1 MAQNAA
7 EQLAELTVRLMEWK
21 ETDKVV
27 LLPLQ
32 TVLES
37 ADTLRYISLNLQG
50 IHTINQSNYPKA
62 ARFQTA
68 YGFQKSR
75 GNGMKSPCHCLL
87 IVLLDSKDL
96 LNLSWAPSPDEKLIF
111 LWEWWM
117 QNEVGQ

>member
-37 ADTLRYISLNLQG
+37 AGTLRYISLNLQG
-50 IHTINQSNYPKA
+50 IHTINQPTRKPLVSK
-62 ARFQTA
+62 
-68 YGFQKSR
+68 
-75 GNGMKSPCHCLL
+75 HC
-87 IVLLDSKDL
+87 IR
-96 LNLSWAPSPDEKLIF
+96 LSEVPRER
-111 LWEWWM
+111 
-117 QNEVGQ
+117 NEVSLPLPAHRPA